1 MLSSSDSRLLVYSIM
16 VCWLLGEIW
25 SVVMLVGGLDDVLL
39 LTVVYVLRVHEA
51 RLLAL
56 SYPSVRVAHS

>member
-1 MLSSSDSRLLVYSIM
+1 MYSIM